1 MNAGMNAL
9 PSEAGPERKRDG
21 ANSTRRPGEAG
32 AGCRRLRCRVFA
44 RISLN
49 RTAGNVGTVLPLAD
63 LQQDGDQHDDVRQAF
78 FTSARRPDRR
88 RKAGACPSSQARTS
102 CFSMAYADITTRDSN
117 PIKRWLQRRR
127 FTDALA
133 VLAHAD
139 ATAKLRV
146 LDFGAGDGE
155 LVRQMVATTS
165 VEPWVYEPTP
175 SLMAEAREKL
185 AAFGSVRF
193 ADDLG
198 LIESQSFDCIFSLE
212 VFEHLPEKETA
223 LALAEIH
230 RLLKPAGIAVIGVPH
245 ELFLPALFKGVF
257 RASRRYGEFDAIPG
271 NIFKAL
277 TGHPPLQRPVA
288 EIHPGLRYHFHH
300 LGFDFRVL
308 EHTLMQDFQLRRK
321 WFSPVPML
329 GAVLNS
335 EVYFLLQKANCYVT
349 TDAAR

>member
-1 MNAGMNAL
+1 M
-9 PSEAGPERKRDG
+9 
-21 ANSTRRPGEAG
+21 T
-32 AGCRRLRCRVFA
+32 
-44 RISLN
+44 
-49 RTAGNVGTVLPLAD
+49 
-63 LQQDGDQHDDVRQAF
+63 
-78 FTSARRPDRR
+78 
-88 RKAGACPSSQARTS
+88 
-102 CFSMAYADITTRDSN
+102 YADITTRDSN
-117 PIKRWLQRRR
+117 PVKRWLQRRR

-133 VLAHAD
+133 VLASAD
-139 ATAKLRV
+139 ATAKMRV
-146 LDFGAGDGE
+146 LDFGAGAGE
-155 LVRQMVATTS
+155 LVRRMVGTTA

-193 ADDLG
+193 AEDPG
-198 LIESQSFDCIFSLE
+198 SIESETFDYIFALE

-223 LALAEIH
+223 LAIAEIH

-245 ELFLPALFKGVF
+245 ELFLPALVKGLF
-257 RASRRYGEFDAIPG
+257 RASRRYGEFDATLG

-308 EHTLMQDFQLRRK
+308 ENTLKQQFQLRRK
-321 WFSPVPML
+321 WFGPVPMF

-335 EVYFLLQKANCYVT
+335 EVYFLLQKANRSIT
-349 TDAAR
+349 TDAAQ